1 MTTSASGPFYIFSAS
16 RKYVDLASNYVFKRP
31 TLFAQ
36 NPSDARVPNRL
47 LSNLGRGVTD
57 LIWPPRSLLSDARVG
72 VAGTMEPELWQ
83 ALDFLY
89 GAGCVRCGIPLPEAT
104 QPETTCP
111 ACIVSPPHCHAI
123 GAALAYDD
131 ISKQL
136 VLALKHGARKDGVKV
151 FANWMREAA
160 PFAKDADL
168 IAPVPLHWTRLWTRG
183 YNQAGWLAL
192 AIANGLAKPYAPLAL
207 IRKRRTPSQN
217 GLSASGRSRNVEGAF
232 SVGQD
237 VAGKTVLLVDDVY
250 TTGATLN
257 ACAKALLKAGAA
269 RVDGVALAR
278 VIKPTQVEIPNETG
292 SLRPSL
298 LDETDD

>member
-1 MTTSASGPFYIFSAS
+1 
-16 RKYVDLASNYVFKRP
+16 
-31 TLFAQ
+31 
-36 NPSDARVPNRL
+36 
-47 LSNLGRGVTD
+47 
-57 LIWPPRSLLSDARVG
+57 
-72 VAGTMEPELWQ
+72 
-83 ALDFLY
+83 
-89 GAGCVRCGIPLPEAT
+89 
-104 QPETTCP
+104 
-111 ACIVSPPHCHAI
+111 
-123 GAALAYDD
+123 
-131 ISKQL
+131 
-136 VLALKHGARKDGVKV
+136 VKV